1 MGQALGKGSKLMGPS
16 KLAERI
22 VGFFLPPARR
32 EEVLGDL
39 HERYRSPSKYAWDA
53 ITTVPLVIA
62 SGIQRTADAHLLLI
76 QALVLY
82 AILVGAAWLW
92 DRELLQDTWGLVRLA
107 VPPAILTL
115 GSALQG
121 AYARPEGKLA
131 RGPSAWLK
139 QPTRWNRYLLIALAT
154 VVLVIAEI
162 LMANSRAVITP
173 GASILLCVVVYLLIN
188 EGKDGSL

>member
-1 MGQALGKGSKLMGPS
+1 MPAGPS
-16 KLAERI
+16 KLAEAT
-22 VGFFLPPARR
+22 VAFFLPLACR

-39 HERYRSPSKYAWDA
+39 YERCRSPGNYVWDA

-62 SGIQRTADAHLLLI
+62 SGIRRTADAHLLLI

-82 AILVGAAWLW
+82 AIMVGAAWLW
-92 DRELLQDTWGLVRLA
+92 DRELLQDTWGLIRLA
-107 VPPAILTL
+107 APPAVLTL

-121 AYARPEGKLA
+121 AYSRPEGKLA
-131 RGPSAWLK
+131 RGPSAWMK
-139 QPTRWNRYLLIALAT
+139 QPIRWNRYFLIALAT
-154 VVLVIAEI
+154 LVLVLAEI

-188 EGKDGSL
+188 ERKDGNL